1 MNKKEREHWL
11 ATGEYP
17 GNNNPKAIPKKPKI
31 PKTKPQPKPDNK
43 NTTTSTKTETS
54 TADKLGALSKIAA
67 QLGGSGL
74 QGVSPSGTPVG
85 EGAPGS
91 IQYTK
96 LDSEVDASQDK
107 IRKQIERLR

>member
-11 ATGEYP
+11 KTGEYP
-17 GNNNPKAIPKKPKI
+17 GNNNPKAIPKKPTT
-31 PKTKPQPKPDNK
+31 PKPKPQPKPDNK
-43 NTTTSTKTETS
+43 TTTSTKTETS

-74 QGVSPSGTPVG
+74 QGVSPSATPVG

-96 LDSEVDASQDK
+96 LDQEVDASQDK